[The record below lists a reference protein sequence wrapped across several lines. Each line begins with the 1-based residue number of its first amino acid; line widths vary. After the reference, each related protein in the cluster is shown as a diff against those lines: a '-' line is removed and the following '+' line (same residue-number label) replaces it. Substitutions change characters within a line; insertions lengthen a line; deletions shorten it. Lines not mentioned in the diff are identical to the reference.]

1 VKVGD
6 IEIRL
11 ASVEDA
17 DAIAA
22 LLYESF
28 LEYEMLY
35 TPKGFQATAPGS
47 DAVQQRMNEGPV
59 WIASLYEKVVGSVAV
74 LAESED
80 SLYIRG
86 MAVLPS
92 ARGKAIGKTMLTQV
106 EDYAR
111 KHGFKRMFLSTTPF
125 LDRAI
130 ALYEHFGFC
139 RTADGSHDLFGTPLF
154 TMEKSVSSATN

>member
-1 VKVGD
+1 MKAND

-11 ASVEDA
+11 AVPA
-17 DAIAA
+17 DATDIAA
-22 LLYESF
+22 LLLDSF

-35 TPKGFQATAPGS
+35 TPEGFRATTADP
-47 DAVQQRMNEGPV
+47 DMVQQRMNEGPV
-59 WIASLYEKVVGSVAV
+59 WIAFLDERIVGTVAIV
-74 LAESED
+74 AEHAD

-111 KHGFKRMFLSTTPF
+111 KYGFKRMFLSTTPF